1 MKYLK
6 TVIVNYQV
14 EKEQKCRENY
24 ILNFQVK
31 KVLMLV
37 DWQENGF
44 YCYQKYIIYKKEIF
58 NPNYALFMPSAN
70 NVTF

>member
-31 KVLMLV
+31 KVWMLA
-37 DWQENGF
+37 D
-44 YCYQKYIIYKKEIF
+44 
-58 NPNYALFMPSAN
+58 
-70 NVTF
+70 